1 MTALTQGRISKELL
15 EQKEEWDLVIGPKDR
30 WYDLRL
36 HELWEYR
43 DLILIFAHRD
53 LVAVY
58 KQTVLGPL
66 WFFLSPL
73 FTVIAFTFVFGTI
86 AGIPTEGVPAPVF
99 YLGGTTLWN
108 YFSSCLT
115 SASTT
120 FRSNADIFGKVYFP
134 RLTAPVAM
142 VISNLFKFA
151 IQMLMFLCFLIYY
164 MQQDGSILHITGYLW
179 LFPVLVLIIGGQ
191 ALGLGIIV
199 SSLTTK
205 YRDLTHF
212 IGFAVSLLMYA
223 TPVIYPV
230 SAIPESYR
238 ILVEINPITPVI
250 ELFRLGFTGHGTVTM
265 GGFIYCIAFTVI
277 SLFLGAVV
285 FHRTERT
292 FMDTV

>member
-1 MTALTQGRISKELL
+1 MPVAQPVEHTEH
-15 EQKEEWDLVIGPKDR
+15 WDLVIEPQDK
-30 WYDLRL
+30 WYRLRL
-36 HELWEYR
+36 RELWEYR

-142 VISNLFKFA
+142 VISNLFKFS
-151 IQMLMFLCFLIYY
+151 IQMLMFLCFLAYY
-164 MQQDGSILHITGYLW
+164 MAQDGSSLHLTPYLW
-179 LFPVLVLIIGGQ
+179 LFPILVLLMGGQ

-212 IGFAVSLLMYA
+212 IGFAITLLMYA

-230 SAIPESYR
+230 SAIPDTYR
-238 ILVEINPITPVI
+238 ILVEINPITPII
-250 ELFRLGFTGHGTVTM
+250 EAFRLGFTGQGTVTVA
-265 GGFIYCIAFTVI
+265 GFAYSIAFTFVVLI
-277 SLFLGAVV
+277 VGAMV
-285 FHRTERT
+285 FNRTERT

>member
-1 MTALTQGRISKELL
+1 MATPVDRNEH
-15 EQKEEWDLVIGPKDR
+15 WDLVIGPQDK
-30 WYDLRL
+30 WYQLRL
-36 HELWEYR
+36 RELWEYR

-142 VISNLFKFA
+142 VISNLFKFS
-151 IQMLMFLCFLIYY
+151 IQMLMFLCFLAYY
-164 MQQDGSILHITGYLW
+164 MVQEGSQLHLTAYLW
-179 LFPVLVLIIGGQ
+179 LFPLLVLLMGGQ
-191 ALGLGIIV
+191 ALGLGIII

-212 IGFAVSLLMYA
+212 IGFAVTLLMYA

-230 SAIPESYR
+230 SAIPDAYR
-238 ILVEINPITPVI
+238 LLVEVNPITPII
-250 ELFRLGFTGHGTVTM
+250 EAFRLGFTGQGTVAIS
-265 GGFIYCIAFTVI
+265 GFAYSIAFTFVV
-277 SLFLGAVV
+277 LLVGAMV